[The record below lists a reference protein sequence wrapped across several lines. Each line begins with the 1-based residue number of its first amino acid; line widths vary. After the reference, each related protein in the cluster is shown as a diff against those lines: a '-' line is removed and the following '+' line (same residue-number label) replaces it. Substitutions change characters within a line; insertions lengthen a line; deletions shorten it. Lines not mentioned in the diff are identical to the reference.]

1 MCGREVIRDEKCIF
15 HLENKSEDEAKIFE
29 NEFWA
34 EFERM
39 EKNNDIKEL
48 HFDYFIFP
56 NPITFF
62 SNIFEKPIFFTGA
75 QFRKKA
81 NFCESIF
88 KNEAD
93 FSGAEFGKGAYFS
106 EVKFSSEVYFSD
118 TEFSDEVDFI
128 RAEFIEKVDFYQ
140 AQFRN
145 RAHFS
150 EAKFNG
156 KADFS
161 WAEFGK
167 GAYFSQA
174 QFNNETKF
182 YMSTFM
188 GEVRFISTIF
198 NNGSFI
204 NFEHSKFNKPKDV
217 RFYNINLSCV
227 SFLYVDIS
235 EVEFLNEKWETKNG
249 RFIVVDESKSIENK
263 SITYDAVAQL
273 YRRLRRNYENNYR
286 FAEAGGFFI
295 GEMEMR
301 RLDVTARF
309 KNKYIRKIELWL
321 KRNFSLIGIYKH
333 LSLYG
338 ESYIRPVVWGLIV
351 IILYPLVMHWLFNPT
366 LTIQPIDFLNTNVR
380 NSLASFFQ
388 MDNTYIMERIIGI
401 PILGLLFIALKRNF
415 ERKR

>member
-1 MCGREVIRDEKCIF
+1 M
-15 HLENKSEDEAKIFE
+15 
-29 NEFWA
+29 
-34 EFERM
+34 
-39 EKNNDIKEL
+39 
-48 HFDYFIFP
+48 
-56 NPITFF
+56 
-62 SNIFEKPIFFTGA
+62 
-75 QFRKKA
+75 
-81 NFCESIF
+81 
-88 KNEAD
+88 
-93 FSGAEFGKGAYFS
+93 
-106 EVKFSSEVYFSD
+106 
-118 TEFSDEVDFI
+118 
-128 RAEFIEKVDFYQ
+128 
-140 AQFRN
+140 
-145 RAHFS
+145 
-150 EAKFNG
+150 
-156 KADFS
+156 
-161 WAEFGK
+161 
-167 GAYFSQA
+167 
-174 QFNNETKF
+174 
-182 YMSTFM
+182 
-188 GEVRFISTIF
+188 
-198 NNGSFI
+198 
-204 NFEHSKFNKPKDV
+204 SKFNDYTIEHADDFDFTPKLTYTFSAEKFLTPA
-217 RFYNINLSCV
+217 RNLRIIPA
-227 SFLYVDIS
+227 LDQIKLDHNAIGKQKR
-235 EVEFLNEKWETKNG
+235 EFPLDFNGVNEKTAKIIIHLPKNLKVKHLPESRIMENET
-249 RFIVVDESKSIENK
+249 
-263 SITYDAVAQL
+263 ITYDAVAQL